1 MYIHGEFK
9 DVENNLVSVHI
20 LTNNDKTEEILIGET
35 DGEILFAEDPIEIE
49 TDNDDTFNAL
59 LQKSCKIDFLVSD
72 FVGDKVFANNA
83 RNIKVNIFKDDECIF
98 AGFAEPTSFNQPY
111 ADVYDS
117 FTINCTDAIS
127 TLQYYNYNN
136 TTVDSYEYNKAN
148 ADKKSFRSLL
158 NTMFEEL
165 LSLDI
170 VNGTKSKILYDKSR
184 GLSADTV
191 LNVFD
196 NLGISE
202 SMFYGDDFKDVVKY
216 DEVLT
221 NIMTYLNLH
230 MIQVGLDYYIFDW
243 NTIKNQRTE
252 WVDLLT
258 GTEYTRA
265 GKNTVLTSELFAD
278 NSTNVSMSDVYSQI
292 EVKDE
297 LNTIDTVIE
306 SPLESSSL
314 YSPFSGKT
322 KYMTEYISQG
332 SGDDAN
338 DAMNA
343 ILNGRSTGYEEA
355 FEIDYYMQPMLSKNW
370 KIYKDGVNLIDTIF
384 ERDSN
389 GTYINP
395 YKIAKYVFDNALTP
409 GIFSFGHVKHQASV
423 QDNAPVSKIDMTSYL
438 YISVNGSETDD
449 DDVTVK
455 PSISDLKNHR
465 LMAEYNGASS
475 GAIYSPADDDT
486 TNYLVFSGKLLL
498 QPIVYESTNFNA
510 KRGNYFVTAKNNG
523 VRKTEGEVAHVPMY
537 EPINIIQA
545 RSNLVKGCRYYSRKF
560 LTNQYPKQ
568 DSGTY
573 YSNVENLQPWT
584 EDLEAKGYKFK
595 YSAMGTASD
604 KIYKVP
610 VLECEMT
617 IGDKYLVETKYDDT
631 STDRDT
637 TTFEWLTME
646 EIKQGYRTL
655 SDGTTEDLSHL
666 KYTDDDGTA
675 KYRHTFTLGFN
686 PAIGDEIIG
695 KEFDIQNNIDYTMN
709 LDIEG
714 TAIPIKRS
722 DALSGKVTFK
732 ILGPVNAMWNDVL
745 RIHPTMFR
753 HTKWS
758 DNWHYILSHVQNILI
773 EDFQCTIVTDNSGNS
788 EVTDDKDLVY
798 TSTEDRTYIN
808 KKDDITFKF
817 ITQLTSD
824 ECRQKS
830 VKNSININAVIDM
843 TTGLHV
849 GDIYN
854 ATTDESAKAEEHYI
868 NQYYTAFC
876 KPRAILDTTFWNKE
890 RIDFR
895 DLFTDHLLNKT
906 FFIQSMTE
914 HVSECT
920 VEIKLK
926 EYD

>member
-59 LQKSCKIDFLVSD
+59 LQKSCKIDLLVSD

-292 EVKDE
+292 EVKDDIQ
-297 LNTIDTVIE
+297 TVDAVIE
-306 SPLESSSL
+306 SPLDDNSL
-314 YSPFSGKT
+314 YSLFASKC
-322 KYMTEYISQG
+322 KYMTEYISEG

-338 DAMNA
+338 GAINA
-343 ILNGRSTGYEEA
+343 IIKGNTTNYSEA
-355 FEIDYYMQPMLSKNW
+355 KEIDYYMQPMLSKNW
-370 KIYKDGVNLIDTIF
+370 KVYIDGANTIDTIYQK
-384 ERDSN
+384 DSS
-389 GTYINP
+389 GVYYRP
-395 YKIAKYVFDNALTP
+395 WHVAKYVFDHALTP
-409 GIFSFGHVKHQASV
+409 GIFKFGKVERTAKAK
-423 QDNAPVSKIDMTSYL
+423 DNSPVSKIDMTPYL
-438 YISVNGSETDD
+438 FISINGSETDD

-455 PSISDLKNHR
+455 PSIADLKSHR
-465 LMAEYNGASS
+465 LMLEYNGSTS
-475 GAIYSPADDDT
+475 GSIYSPADDDT
-486 TNYLVFSGKLLL
+486 VNYLVFSGKILL
-498 QPIVYESTNFNA
+498 QPIAYESTTSTTQ
-510 KRGNYFVTAKNNG
+510 RGGWYTRDLISG
-523 VRKTEGEVAHVPMY
+523 IPKTEGRDAIYPAY
-537 EPINIIQA
+537 GNSFSGFQKL
-545 RSNLVKGCRYYSRKF
+545 SNLVKSENNGEGRYYVRKF
-560 LTNQYPKQ
+560 YNHDYPKQ
-568 DSGTY
+568 TSNTY
-573 YSNVENLQPWT
+573 LAAQESLQPWA
-584 EDLEAKGYKFK
+584 DDK
-595 YSAMGTASD
+595 SAAGFAYQYTSMGESTD

-610 VLECEMT
+610 ILECEMT
-617 IGDKYLVETKYDDT
+617 IGDKYLVETKFDDASSDKDNT
-631 STDRDT
+631 E
-637 TTFEWLTME
+637 FKWLTMAQ
-646 EIKQGYRTL
+646 IKAR
-655 SDGTTEDLSHL
+655 SDL
-666 KYTDDDGTA
+666 KYTDDDGTT
-675 KYRHTFTLGFN
+675 KYRHTFTLGIN
-686 PAIGDEIIG
+686 PKIDDKIIG
-695 KEFDIQNNIDYTMN
+695 TEFDIQNNIDYSMN
-709 LDIEG
+709 LDVEG
-714 TAIPIKRS
+714 TAIPISKN

-732 ILGPVNAMWNDVL
+732 ILGPVNAIWNDVI
-745 RIHPTMFR
+745 RVHPTMFR
-753 HTKWS
+753 HTKWY
-758 DNWHYILSHVQNILI
+758 DNWKYILSHTQNIII
-773 EDFQCTIVTDNSGNS
+773 EDFQCNIVTDNSGNS
-788 EVTDDKDLVY
+788 EVSDAKDLIY
-798 TSTEDRTYIN
+798 TSVEDRTYIN

-817 ITQLTSD
+817 ITQLTSE

-830 VKNSININAVIDM
+830 VKNTININSVIDM
-843 TTGLHV
+843 TTGLYV

-876 KPRAILDTTFWNKE
+876 KPRAILDTTFWNVD

-895 DLFTDHLLNKT
+895 DLFTDHILNKK

-920 VEIKLK
+920 MEVKLK